1 MPTGSTHKQ
10 RWGIEVWAFTEHG
23 LETIQ
28 LLDLFDYKVWP
39 ITWTTFCWLRKSA
52 VRSTAQRRRTCDTHC
67 SAVVLT
73 LVSVC
78 PTLQPKIQ
86 ADPMHDEG
94 EREIHDEKW
103 ITWKRYH
110 ASQDENCRNLKR
122 KATKQEWLSTAQWQ
136 CTETVKHRSNQVLG
150 VRLSSCRQ
158 MTVNGN

>member
-1 MPTGSTHKQ
+1 VINNVDDVLLISQVCSAINST
-10 RWGIEVWAFTEHG
+10 TPS
-23 LETIQ
+23 
-28 LLDLFDYKVWP
+28 DLRY
-39 ITWTTFCWLRKSA
+39 TLY
-52 VRSTAQRRRTCDTHC
+52 
-67 SAVVLT
+67 AVVLT